1 MSLAGELLWA
11 VVCAV
16 MLVVVIGLVA
26 WIADR
31 ITRWFERRH
40 GDRLP
45 ASWSERE
52 ATRVA
57 ARRSG
62 QRFAE
67 GTERK
72 P

>member
-1 MSLAGELLWA
+1 MSVAGGLLWA
-11 VVCAV
+11 VLCAT
-16 MLVVVIGLVA
+16 MLVVGIGVAA

-31 ITRWFERRH
+31 ITRWFERQH

-45 ASWSERE
+45 ESWSERE